1 MLNLYKCLLDKRKIV
16 DEALLKY
23 LPRAEGASKKLIE
36 AMKYSVLI
44 GGKRLRP
51 ILMLEIAEMFNR
63 PPDRILQAACAVEYI
78 HTSTLILDDLP
89 SMDNSNMRRG
99 SLSVHKKF
107 GESTAILTSY
117 SLVVLAFELLVEN
130 ATTVLKDPE
139 LIYEVTKEVSR
150 GVGHDGV
157 CAGQYLDLKIGAKK
171 TDIGMLTSLHEHK
184 TADLFVVCC
193 KIAGHLSGAD
203 KRQLE
208 VLQYYGRYLGLAFQ
222 AYDDILSVRRT
233 DRQLGKETKKDKDS
247 PNIVNLF
254 GEKKAKDIVGAYV
267 KKAGGQLDIFDDKA
281 HTLKAILRYIVERG
295 K

>member
-1 MLNLYKCLLDKRKIV
+1 MDIKKYLDKKRRFI
-16 DEALLKY
+16 DRALLKN
-23 LPRAEGASKKLIE
+23 LPESKGIASQLIE
-36 AMKYSVLI
+36 AMRYSVLI

-51 ILMLEIAEMFNR
+51 ILMLEIAKMLGSR
-63 PPDRILQAACAVEYI
+63 PVHVLQAACAVEYI

-89 SMDNSNMRRG
+89 CMDNSNMRRG
-99 SLSVHKKF
+99 SLSVHEKF
-107 GESTAILTSY
+107 GESTAILASY

-130 ATTVLKDPE
+130 ATKVIKDPE
-139 LIYEVTKEVSR
+139 LIYIVTREVSK

-157 CAGQYLDLKIGAKK
+157 CAGQYLDLKAGAGKIN
-171 TDIGMLTSLHEHK
+171 IGMLTSLHEHK

-193 KIAGHLSGAD
+193 KIAAHLSSAN
-203 KRQLE
+203 KRQLRALE
-208 VLQYYGRYLGLAFQ
+208 SYGRYLGLAFQ

-254 GEKKAKDIVGAYV
+254 GERKANGLVGAYV
-267 KKAGGQLDIFDDKA
+267 KKAEAQLDVFKGKA
-281 HTLKAILRYIVERG
+281 DTLKAILRYIAERG